1 MIVRRLA
8 ARRLVKS
15 GSTEEE
21 PRRKRAAPFL
31 LAILV
36 AGLISGADAW
46 LGLWPFGSVQ
56 AVLKSALGTAPQL
69 PAQVVFPSVQPT
81 HKTVD
86 VYDPPPVSRP
96 APPAQ
101 PTSRPTPSYS
111 PRPTPSYSPR
121 PTPRGAPSPD
131 Y

>member
-21 PRRKRAAPFL
+21 PRRKRAKRFL

-36 AGLISGADAW
+36 AGLISGVDAG

-56 AVLKSALGTAPQL
+56 ALVKNALVTAQQL
-69 PAQVVFPSVQPT
+69 PAQAVFPSVQPT
-81 HKTVD
+81 HRTVD
-86 VYDPPPVSRP
+86 VYDPPPMSGT
-96 APPAQ
+96 APTSQ
-101 PTSRPTPSYS
+101 PTSRPTPSHS
-111 PRPTPSYSPR
+111 PRPTPSHSPR
-121 PTPRGAPSPD
+121 PTPPD
-131 Y
+131 D